1 MERSIHEGTLYRD
14 GNRRYCMYE
23 SAVAERP
30 VLTCTSGCP
39 LEVWL
44 NRVWIAG
51 HVEGD
56 GQDYWLFA
64 HAGGQFLLAEQMRV
78 RYVEHL

>member
-1 MERSIHEGTLYRD
+1 MERSTHEGTLYRD
-14 GNRRYCMYE
+14 DNRRYCMYE
-23 SAVAERP
+23 STVAERP

-64 HAGGQFLLAEQMRV
+64 HAGGKFLLAEQMRV